1 LSANGTKRPVR
12 LCEQTRRFASESL
25 DRKYGKMTKAVPAVC
40 LDDVSNFESLGRLQ
54 RYDLAISRIVREAPL
69 RVCEGE
75 LISGAATLGLAIEH
89 RIPATYRGKA
99 IYGSISHLTVDFET
113 VLRHGVDHIRK
124 NAEHT
129 RLAEDCTIVCA
140 DFAEFLR
147 QRRGREP
154 FDIVFID
161 PPYGMRACRA
171 AVEAILDNRLL
182 KSHGV
187 LVLESG
193 EPDPLGVDTPLA
205 AKFEVQKTAR
215 YGVAYVTI
223 LVAKK

>member
-1 LSANGTKRPVR
+1 MMRIITGRARGMKLDTLEGDMTRPTSERAKMAIFSSLQFELEGRTV
-12 LCEQTRRFASESL
+12 LDLFAGSGQMGLE
-25 DRKYGKMTKAVPAVC
+25 AV
-40 LDDVSNFESLGRLQ
+40 
-54 RYDLAISRIVREAPL
+54 SR
-69 RVCEGE
+69 
-75 LISGAATLGLAIEH
+75 GAAHAVL
-89 RIPATYRGKA
+89 
-99 IYGSISHLTVDFET
+99 VDQSKDA
-113 VLRHGVDHIRK
+113 VNIIRK